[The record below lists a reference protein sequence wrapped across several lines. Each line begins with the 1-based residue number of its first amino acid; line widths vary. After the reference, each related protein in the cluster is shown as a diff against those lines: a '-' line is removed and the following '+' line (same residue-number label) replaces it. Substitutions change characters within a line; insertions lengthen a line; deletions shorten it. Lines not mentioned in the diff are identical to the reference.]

1 MLSEDWSFP
10 HEQHLVFDHEPAGR
24 LNLTQLV
31 LVPPRSPSPSVPW
44 TAISS
49 MHTPGGP
56 EIAVP
61 FSLQIPLPTRS
72 EVHVVNALHQ
82 CPDPLLHS
90 RMYRNNCLEHCAP
103 LPAILVRAMHIALEE
118 EERLG
123 ISKENIP
130 LRPPLPVFD
139 EVVPSPN
146 AKRSLAA
153 AATSS
158 ASAHAPLAP

>member
-61 FSLQIPLPTRS
+61 FSLQIPLPT
-72 EVHVVNALHQ
+72 
-82 CPDPLLHS
+82 